1 MSPTDKEL
9 LNKETRERWLASYGL
24 KPYDGGVTPMQ
35 VPSTTEFKGG
45 EKPPELVLPDTFDRP
60 WVFSEDFSQFPF
72 SDLRKMLAMRK
83 RITPEDT
90 AALPSSA
97 EERDD
102 VSEELLS
109 PHKQS
114 QASSPVSS
122 FIPLEPLSPFAPE
135 MQMEDNKQDSRKRKA
150 EPTIASAKR
159 QSPSPKEKTTNSVPV
174 ETVGSDNNISEFVFD
189 DDNVR
194 EAEPAP
200 TVPLNTRSQGSTS
213 PTPTVP
219 ATYVDL
225 FGVSKKERK
234 KWIRQWTRNILMK
247 PAKKEE
253 ELSRQFQCLS
263 IANWPARR
271 QAGKADMSTQT
282 SAFVAL
288 MWRTA
293 LLASSLSKNIAFG
306 LLRVICENLRKTLY
320 DAPNVV
326 NAQQAK
332 LFVENR
338 FMGACTAWL
347 HVMQKHGEMHTTFMN
362 LMCAVV
368 EAWRVDAGVMSQ
380 YTWHSQLKWYCGL
393 PQALVA
399 VIKEADATIVSNATA
414 CLQNLAPPV
423 QQTAAMEPQ
432 YDVAETLQ
440 RLDDRVARLQ
450 SGGSAQ
456 LAGMR
461 EVAARMREY
470 VRDLSEAVSKLQDDA
485 RIADEVVQRL
495 SATIRPLH
503 ARVTGTCLPHVP
515 HSWEACVNEF
525 PDENSLPPFRGEEL
539 QWSADFKK
547 VPRPRNSFA
556 RLMASGKDWPPEYQL
571 SQGPVGETLPT

>member
-1 MSPTDKEL
+1 M
-9 LNKETRERWLASYGL
+9 
-24 KPYDGGVTPMQ
+24 PMQ
-35 VPSTTEFKGG
+35 VPSRPEFKGG
-45 EKPPELVLPDTFDRP
+45 EKPPELFFDP
-60 WVFSEDFSQFPF
+60 LHDMPAVFSEDFSQFNF
-72 SDLRKMLAMRK
+72 SDLRKMLSLRK

-97 EERDD
+97 EERDAYSVSD

-150 EPTIASAKR
+150 EPTIAPAKR
-159 QSPSPKEKTTNSVPV
+159 QRPNLKKSTNRVPV
-174 ETVGSDNNISEFVFD
+174 ETVDSDSDSDSDSSSDDSSEFVFD
-189 DDNVR
+189 DDEVR

-234 KWIRQWTRNILMK
+234 KWVRQWTRNILMK

-347 HVMQKHGEMHTTFMN
+347 HVMQKHGEMYTTFMN

-393 PQALVA
+393 PQALAA

-423 QQTAAMEPQ
+423 QQTA
-432 YDVAETLQ
+432 
-440 RLDDRVARLQ
+440 R
-450 SGGSAQ
+450 
-456 LAGMR
+456 GMR
-461 EVAARMREY
+461 CFFVDLFLFFVPLYRASFR
-470 VRDLSEAVSKLQDDA
+470 RD
-485 RIADEVVQRL
+485 R
-495 SATIRPLH
+495 ATDVMGSHGIGRTSNRP
-503 ARVTGTCLPHVP
+503 
-515 HSWEACVNEF
+515 
-525 PDENSLPPFRGEEL
+525 
-539 QWSADFKK
+539 
-547 VPRPRNSFA
+547 
-556 RLMASGKDWPPEYQL
+556 
-571 SQGPVGETLPT
+571 